1 MSSPKNQQPAQESL
15 ELNRVINHYQAEVD
29 AGRIT
34 ADPSQ
39 LIVAKALD
47 ELLVKLVAR
56 WSKMSLL
63 KRWFTRTE
71 PPPAGLYIWG
81 GVGAGKTFL
90 MDIFMHDLPFEGKLR
105 IHFYRFMQ
113 QVHKGLKQHA
123 GTANP
128 LAAVAK
134 QWAEQV
140 KVICFDE
147 FLVNDIADAM
157 LLGELLQHLFH
168 HQVCLVTTSNVPPD
182 MLYANG
188 LQRRRFLPAIE
199 MLKTHTQA
207 MQLNTTVDYRRQILQ
222 KTGVYHCPLG
232 PKTDKKLWQSLCDL
246 SIDEPQE
253 ACAIV
258 INNRSILSRFAT
270 EGAVWFDFLQLCD
283 GPRSQFD
290 YIEIANS
297 YTVVL
302 VSDIPQL
309 SADQDDQMRRFIS
322 LVDELYDSKVKLV
335 LSAAVPLEQL
345 YTGIRLGFEFERT
358 RSRLIEMQSAKFL
371 SCASH
376 HIDRKPMIELSD

>member
-1 MSSPKNQQPAQESL
+1 MSRLKGQQLAQRPP

-29 AGRIT
+29 VGKIT
-34 ADPSQ
+34 ADPGQ
-39 LIVAKALD
+39 LMIAKALD
-47 ELLVKLVAR
+47 GLLVKLANRRLEASV
-56 WSKMSLL
+56 L
-63 KRWFTRTE
+63 KRWFTRLE
-71 PPPAGLYIWG
+71 PPPVGLYIWG
-81 GVGAGKTFL
+81 GVGVGKTFL
-90 MDIFMHDLPFEGKLR
+90 MDIFMHNLPFEGKLR

-134 QWAEQV
+134 QWAKQV

-157 LLGELLQHLFH
+157 LLGELLRHLFH

-199 MLKTHTQA
+199 LLKTHTQV
-207 MQLNTTVDYRRQILQ
+207 MQIDTKVDYRRQVLQ
-222 KTGVYHCPLG
+222 KADVYHCPLG
-232 PKTDKKLWQSLCDL
+232 SKADKKLWQSLCDL
-246 SIDEPQE
+246 SLDEPQE
-253 ACAIV
+253 ACSIV
-258 INNRSILSRFAT
+258 INDRPILSRFVT
-270 EGAVWFDFLQLCD
+270 EGAIWFDFLQLCD

-302 VSDIPQL
+302 ISDIPQL
-309 SADQDDQMRRFIS
+309 SADKDDQMRRFIS
-322 LVDELYDSKVKLV
+322 LIDEFYDRKVKLV
-335 LSAAVPLEQL
+335 LSVAVPLEQL

-358 RSRLIEMQSAKFL
+358 RSRLIEMQSARFL

-376 HIDRKPMIELSD
+376 NTEPKPIIERSS